1 VKLLIKNGR
10 VIDPSS
16 GKDAKLDLLIEKGK
30 IVDIKAKIA
39 AKGAKI
45 IDASRLVVAPGFID
59 MHAHLREPGQE
70 DKETIATGAAAAAKG
85 GFTSIACMPNTDPV
99 NDNRGLTEYILSE
112 AKKRA
117 VVNIFP
123 IASITKGQRGEE
135 LTDMADLVDA
145 GAVAFSDDGQSVE
158 NSQIMRRALE
168 YSKPL
173 NTLIIEHCEDKNLS
187 GEGVMHEGYY
197 SYLFGLEGIPA
208 SSEEMIVSR
217 DTILAQEAEANI
229 HIAHLSTKGA
239 VDIVRNAKK
248 KKIKV
253 TVEVTPHHLILTD
266 SYLEGYDTSLKV
278 NPPLRGKEDVQAL
291 IQAVK
296 EGVVDVFAT
305 DHAPH
310 TQDEKDVEFDKA
322 PFGINGIE
330 TAVSLLLDRLVS
342 KNIISL
348 KRFIKMISTTPSLIL
363 GLENKGKICVGA
375 DADLTILNLNKEIVV
390 DVSTFKSKSRN
401 NPFQGWKLKGT
412 PAMTIV
418 GGKIVYPFFS
428 SKSS

>member
-1 VKLLIKNGR
+1 LLKNGR

-16 GKDAKLDLLIEKGK
+16 GTDGKLDLLIDKGK
-30 IVDIKAKIA
+30 IVDIKARITS
-39 AKGAKI
+39 KGTKV

-59 MHAHLREPGQE
+59 MHVHLREPGQE

-112 AKKRA
+112 TKKRA
-117 VVNIFP
+117 VVNVFP

-135 LTDMADLVDA
+135 LTDMADLVEA
-145 GAVAFSDDGQSVE
+145 GAVAFSDDGRSVG
-158 NSQIMRRALE
+158 NSHIMRRALE
-168 YSKPL
+168 YSIPL
-173 NTLIIEHCEDKNLS
+173 NTLIIEHCEDKSLS

-197 SYLFGLEGIPA
+197 SYLYGLAGIPA
-208 SSEEMIVSR
+208 SSEETIVAR
-217 DTILAQEAEANI
+217 DTILAQKAEANI

-239 VDIVRNAKK
+239 TEIVRKAKK

-253 TVEVTPHHLILTD
+253 TAEVTPHHLILTD
-266 SYLEGYDTSLKV
+266 SYLKSYDTNLKV
-278 NPPLRGKEDVQAL
+278 SPPLRSEEDVRAL
-291 IQAVK
+291 IQGVK

-310 TQDEKDVEFDKA
+310 TPDEKDVEFDKA

-330 TAVSLLLDRLVS
+330 TAVSLLLDKFVN
-342 KNIISL
+342 KNVISL
-348 KRFIKMISTTPSLIL
+348 KKFIKMISTAPALIL

-390 DVSTFKSKSRN
+390 DVNTFKSKSRN

-418 GGKIVYPFFS
+418 GGKIVYPFSS
-428 SKSS
+428 SKNL